1 MTLTLTPL
9 VKTNNKLNHLL
20 KKYDQIKT
28 KKNWKT
34 NMIFLDKNNDQKSN
48 LTKERRVREHLKHIK
63 KLFVVIEIVKPTYIY
78 ALL

>member
-1 MTLTLTPL
+1 VTLTLTPL